1 MKTLRAVTILFF
13 VLPYLSLAQSP
24 EEIFSLSSAKV
35 ERPQAWCGHDLMRS
49 TSNAKKMDAL
59 EQVYYQAMPSSKAKN
74 LTDYT
79 LPLVVHIVYENGTEN
94 ITDEQVLQSI
104 AHLNQAFANTGYYDP
119 ATGVNTPFQFCLA
132 KQDPDGNAT
141 TGINRV
147 VSDFTSMVIESEDL
161 ALKNLIRWNPHH
173 YINIW
178 VVREICSAS
187 AGCDVAGYAYLPDH
201 HGSGHDGIVVE
212 ARWLGNT
219 EANSTVL
226 IHEMGHYLGLRHTFE
241 GGCSNNNCLA
251 EGDRVCDTRPDQ
263 TTAPMPCD
271 GAANSCST
279 DVNLNDPNNPFTT
292 DEGEHFWNYM
302 DYGDWDC
309 YTEFTQGQSD
319 RMEFFLNEVRSSLL
333 ESAGCFDPC
342 PTPILALF
350 EASAL
355 TVNAGDV
362 VVFTNLSQHATDY
375 EWLVEGTLFSDAEN
389 AGYVFPETGSFD
401 ITLVASG
408 NDPFCLTRRYTVTIV
423 VNCAVAAVINAS
435 STNILEGETI
445 QFSGA
450 VPQANSFSWY
460 INGDLA
466 GNNATLNYV
475 FEAEGYYEVYLI
487 SANNFCTHRSNSLLI
502 QVGVGTP
509 CPGAERPLGYSI
521 YRDLESFDDVD
532 LTADNGCIIGG
543 RNVILKKDA
552 HLDDEWLTKL
562 TAEKDFHIR
571 HGTVLPN
578 HGGYIFSGLYGNS
591 GEETKAFLLKV
602 EEDGSIG
609 WDIFIDSSPGGQSQI
624 SKVVEMAD
632 GNFIAVG
639 YGYPP
644 VHPFYKFCFVI
655 KFNAQGEILWQKG
668 YREPVFSNHSF
679 TDVVIGHDGNILISG
694 LSGYIYSQSSLFS
707 FHLWAGKMDPDG
719 NIIWSKNYRA
729 NPAFNSVTLFM
740 EIFVKSDGTFI
751 IAINGTQSNGSSSK
765 AMFININQGG
775 QVLNSKVLSQNS
787 NFFAAPRMS
796 RTLDDN
802 ILVSMGLYSNA
813 LIKMDQNLNIIWGRS
828 YAGLDNF
835 FVQRPIIQLPDTSLL
850 IPGYKSIN
858 GLEEKQAALLHV
870 DRNGFAPSCPVGI
883 QGISTL
889 NFGFNVVDLPLN
901 VFSDPLLFSDVAY
914 TTENIRVPEAF
925 ICPQVIPRIEA
936 ELNFISAQ
944 TCAGK
949 TDFRVEICNTGNLTI
964 DSNTPIAFYNA
975 NPIEESAELI
985 GVFPIE
991 GSVPLGQC
999 PTFTLTSDQ
1008 AVSSDKIFAVFN
1020 DNGSLDPIFSLL
1032 DFPVTAYPECNFI
1045 NNLDF
1050 VENTIVNSPTLDLGP
1065 DQTLCAGD
1073 TIELNS
1079 GTALSHQWN
1088 TASLDSLIYVTQ
1100 PGTYWVSKVD
1110 ACRTQRDTIEISA
1123 YDFVALEIGPDIA
1136 TCENAVHVL
1145 DAGAGYAS
1153 YLWNDLS
1160 TEQTLTTFSP
1170 GSYWVAATDACG
1182 GIIQHD
1188 TINIQTTP
1196 ASVINLG
1203 QDTTVCPG
1211 DILSFSVSGFETYQ
1225 WSPEEGIDCPNCG
1238 SIYLTAAASA
1248 TYTLVGSLS
1257 TGCISV
1263 DTVYI
1268 EVLDDPDVCSSP
1280 GAEPYIFHVS
1290 PNPNNG
1296 IFEVKIDLPGVTHYE
1311 LQLYNALG
1319 QFLKR
1324 QAFTTSPLTTRLDLG
1339 EVPAGVYWL
1348 QLVTPDKRLSKK
1360 VLVIK

>member
-74 LTDYT
+74 LADYT
-79 LPLVVHIVYENGTEN
+79 LPVVVHIVHKNGTEN

-119 ATGVNTPFQFCLA
+119 ATGVSTPFQFCLA

-147 VSDFTSMVIESEDL
+147 VSDLTSMVVESEDL
-161 ALKNLIRWNPHH
+161 ALKNLIRWNPHQ

-187 AGCDVAGYAYLPDH
+187 AGCGVAGYAYLPDH

-423 VNCAVAAVINAS
+423 VNCPVIADIMAS
-435 STNILEGETI
+435 TTNILAGETI
-445 QFSGA
+445 HFASTA
-450 VPQANSFSWY
+450 ILASSFSWY
-460 INGDLA
+460 VNGELA
-466 GNNATLNYV
+466 GNNATLDYV
-475 FEAEGYYEVYLI
+475 FEEEGYYEVYLI
-487 SANNFCTHRSNSLLI
+487 SANNFCSHRSNSLLV
-502 QVGVGTP
+502 QAGAGTP
-509 CPGAERPLGYSI
+509 CPAFDRVLGYTI
-521 YRDLESFDDVD
+521 YPEFEFFADADVTSD
-532 LTADNGCIIGG
+532 GGCIIGG

-552 HLDDEWLTKL
+552 QLDDEWVTKIE
-562 TAEKDFHIR
+562 AERNFTITYAKS
-571 HGTVLPN
+571 LSN
-578 HGGYIFSGLYGNS
+578 HEGYIFSGIYGAVTEN
-591 GEETKAFLLKV
+591 GLFILKV
-602 EEDGSIG
+602 DENGNIV
-609 WDIFIDSSPGGQSQI
+609 WDIFTSLSTTGFI
-624 SKVVEMAD
+624 SEIAETAD
-632 GNFIAVG
+632 GSFIATG
-639 YGYPP
+639 YNRRTTP
-644 VHPFYKFCFVI
+644 PFYKNCFVI
-655 KFNAQGEILWQKG
+655 KVSSQGEILWHKI
-668 YREPVFSNHSF
+668 YREPIFSNQSF
-679 TDVVIGHDGNILISG
+679 TDVAIGHDGAILVSG
-694 LSGYIYSQSSLFS
+694 TSGYIDPPSGEFLYHLFVS
-707 FHLWAGKMDPDG
+707 KMDADG
-719 NIIWSKNYRA
+719 NIIWSKVY
-729 NPAFNSVTLFM
+729 PASPAVNSATPST
-740 EIFVKSDGTFI
+740 EIFVKNDGSFI
-751 IAINGTQSNGSSSK
+751 IETNIRPLNGTVSRM
-765 AMFININQGG
+765 MFINIAPDG
-775 QVLNSKVLSQNS
+775 QVLNSKVLSQNVNPGIWS
-787 NFFAAPRMS
+787 LMS
-796 RTLDDN
+796 RTLDGN
-802 ILVSMGLYSNA
+802 ILAPIGFYSNL
-813 LIKMDQNLNIIWGRS
+813 LIKIDQNLNVIWGRS

-835 FVQRPIIQLPDTSLL
+835 DVAGATIQLPDTNLL
-850 IPGYKSIN
+850 VLGQNIIN
-858 GLEEKQAALLHV
+858 GNVLVEAAMLNT
-870 DRNGFAPSCPVGI
+870 DRNGFIPSCPVSI
-883 QGISTL
+883 RTFSAL
-889 NFGFNVVDLPLN
+889 DFEFNAVDLPINTLT
-901 VFSDPLLFSDVAY
+901 DVLSFTDIAY
-914 TTENIRVPEAF
+914 TFENITTQENRV
-925 ICPQVIPRIEA
+925 CPAEIQIIEA
-936 ELNFISAQ
+936 ELNFISAE
-944 TCAGK
+944 TCAHE

-964 DSNTPIAFYNA
+964 HHTTPIAFYTA
-975 NPIEESAELI
+975 NPTEQSAALI
-985 GVFPIE
+985 GVFPIGDIVLPGE
-991 GSVPLGQC
+991 CATFILT
-999 PTFTLTSDQ
+999 PTH
-1008 AVSSDKIFAVFN
+1008 AVSSNTIFAVFN

-1050 VENTIVNSPTLDLGP
+1050 VENTFLESSNLDLGP
-1065 DQTLCAGD
+1065 DQTLCPGD
-1073 TIELNS
+1073 SIELNS
-1079 GTALSHQWN
+1079 GPALFQQWS
-1088 TASLDSLIYVTQ
+1088 TFSFDSLIHVSQ
-1100 PGTYWVSKVD
+1100 PGIYWVRKVD

-1123 YDFVALEIGPDIA
+1123 YNFVPLELGANIES
-1136 TCENAVHVL
+1136 CENAVHVL
-1145 DAGAGYAS
+1145 NAGPEYVS

-1160 TEQTLTTFSP
+1160 TEQTLTTFFP
-1170 GSYWVAATDACG
+1170 GVYWVAVTDVCG
-1182 GIIQHD
+1182 VTQHD
-1188 TINIQTTP
+1188 TLTIAVNP
-1196 ASVINLG
+1196 ASTINLG
-1203 QDTTVCPG
+1203 QDTVVCPG
-1211 DILSFSVSGFETYQ
+1211 DTLSFSIPGFETYQ

-1238 SIYLTAAASA
+1238 SVHLAPAISG
-1248 TYTLVGSLS
+1248 TYTLVASLS
-1257 TGCISV
+1257 AGCISV
-1263 DTVYI
+1263 DTIYI
-1268 EVLDDPDVCSSP
+1268 EVMDPQACISS
-1280 GAEPYIFHVS
+1280 ASSIASESYIFHVS

-1324 QAFTTSPLTTRLDLG
+1324 QAFTTSPLTTSLDLG